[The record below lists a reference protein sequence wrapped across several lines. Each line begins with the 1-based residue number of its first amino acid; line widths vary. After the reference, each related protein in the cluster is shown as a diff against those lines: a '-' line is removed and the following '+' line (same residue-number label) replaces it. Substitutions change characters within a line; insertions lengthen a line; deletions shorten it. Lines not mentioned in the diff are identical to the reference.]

1 MNYAEVAQAV
11 VNNTS
16 VEDGKL
22 VVRATAPIFVLRI
35 TDAIVQNAEDRWAV
49 DTALDLI
56 RAASELAHEDADNGG
71 PAIRQMVDRFTEP
84 RFTSFEEAAW
94 WVMNR
99 KRMGLRQSMS
109 DAMAEIDTES
119 PMELV
124 LHAERGERERIASM
138 TLGLLGDA
146 SLRDEVRETDI
157 DL

>member
-16 VEDGKL
+16 VDDGKL

-35 TDAIVQNAEDRWAV
+35 TDAIVQNAEDRWGV
-49 DTALDLI
+49 DVALDLV
-56 RAASELAHEDADNGG
+56 RAASELAHEEADGG
-71 PAIRQMVDRFTEP
+71 PAVRQMVDRFTEP
-84 RFTSFEEAAW
+84 RFTSFEQAAW

-99 KRMGLRQSMS
+99 KRMSLRQSVA
-109 DAMAEIDTES
+109 DAMAEIDTDS

-138 TLGLLGDA
+138 TLGLLGDG
-146 SLRDEVRETDI
+146 SLRNEVRETDLE
-157 DL
+157 DG